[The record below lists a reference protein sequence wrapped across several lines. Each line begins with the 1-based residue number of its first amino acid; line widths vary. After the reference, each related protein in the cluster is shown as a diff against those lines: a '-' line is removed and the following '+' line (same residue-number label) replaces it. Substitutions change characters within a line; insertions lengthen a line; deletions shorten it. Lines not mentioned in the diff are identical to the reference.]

1 MQYPTRDQVG
11 HETKGA
17 CGRTPTC
24 SWRHSINFVS
34 RGQSKRLRCFL
45 RTTKG
50 RYRKN
55 FGAAVP
61 VPLPGHDGARTSV
74 HWSLDMKKAFTL
86 LAWALTTIAAV
97 AAAAP
102 ATGEHSPAQC
112 LDLWRQA
119 SEKSKAHDAQ
129 AAIPLWEHFTRLN
142 PHDGSAWAKLGRAYY
157 DHKDYEKSIAAYVHA
172 LELRAGFPWASA
184 YDIACCHGL
193 LGHKDQALEW
203 LDKALKMGFRDL
215 NQVRTDSDL
224 KLLHD
229 DEKYKKLAAIVDA
242 SKLSRDDG
250 WRFDLDLLAR
260 EIKRVHYRPFGKIS
274 EAEFDAQVTQLRDE
288 ISNLTDDQV
297 RVRLMKLV
305 CLVGDGHTTMEFRHA
320 FDKSGLAVPVTF
332 YRFEEGLF
340 ITRAD
345 PRFGGLAGAQVLLV
359 AGHSIAD
366 TFQALNSVVA
376 KDNSMGLLWQ
386 GPIFLRYPWIARG
399 LGLSSARRGLLL
411 RVKKL
416 DGTEEQLTLPE
427 DAATPGD
434 TWVRAPLPTGTPL
447 PLYLKRQGD
456 AYWFEYLDQ
465 PKLVYFQYNRVQ
477 NDGKESIAKF
487 SARLL
492 DFVEHHDVQ
501 KLVIDMRWNSGGNN
515 FLNAPLLEG
524 LIRCTKIDQ
533 PGKLFVIVGRNTF
546 SAAMCGA
553 TQIERYTK
561 AVMVGEPTGSSP
573 NFIGETVIVKL
584 PYSRMTASISDLYW
598 ENSVAM
604 DYRTWI
610 APRIYTPP
618 TFAAY
623 RAGRDPA
630 LEAILAVTPEMASR

>member
-1 MQYPTRDQVG
+1 MGTIVRISVP
-11 HETKGA
+11 
-17 CGRTPTC
+17 
-24 SWRHSINFVS
+24 
-34 RGQSKRLRCFL
+34 
-45 RTTKG
+45 
-50 RYRKN
+50 RYAHTL
-55 FGAAVP
+55 F
-61 VPLPGHDGARTSV
+61 
-74 HWSLDMKKAFTL
+74 HWSLDMKQGI
-86 LAWALTTIAAV
+86 ALSVWVLTSIAAL

-102 ATGEHSPAQC
+102 ATGESSPAQC

-129 AAIPLWEHFTRLN
+129 AAIPLWERFTQMN
-142 PHDGSAWAKLGRAYY
+142 PHEGSAWAKLGRAYY
-157 DHKDYEKSIAAYVHA
+157 DHKEYGKSIAAYEHA

-184 YDIACCHGL
+184 YDIACCQAL
-193 LGHKDQALEW
+193 LGHKEQALEW
-203 LDKALKMGFRDL
+203 LDKALKMGFRNLD
-215 NQVRTDSDL
+215 QVRSDSDL

-229 DEKYKKLAAIVDA
+229 DERYKKLAAIVDT
-242 SKLSRDDG
+242 SRLSRNEG
-250 WRFDLDLLAR
+250 WRFDLELLAR

-274 EAEFDAQVTQLRDE
+274 EVDFDAQINQLRDD
-288 ISNLTDDQV
+288 IPKLTDDQV

-305 CLVGDGHTTMEFRHA
+305 CLVGDGHTTMEFRNA
-320 FDKSGLAVPVTF
+320 YDKSGLAVPVAF

-340 ITRAD
+340 VTRAD
-345 PRFGGLAGAQVLLV
+345 PRFGGLAGAQVLEV
-359 AGHSIAD
+359 AGHSIGD
-366 TFQALNSVVA
+366 TFQDLKSVVA
-376 KDNSMGLLWQ
+376 QDNSMGLLWQ

-399 LGLSSARRGLLL
+399 LGLSRAKSGLQL

-427 DAATPGD
+427 DAATPND

-456 AYWFEYLDQ
+456 AYWFEYLDGA
-465 PKLVYFQYNRVQ
+465 KLVYFQYNRVQ

-487 SARLL
+487 SERLF
-492 DFVEHHDVQ
+492 DFVEHHDVK
-501 KLVIDMRWNSGGNN
+501 KLVIDMRWNNGGNN
-515 FLNAPLLEG
+515 FLNAPILEG
-524 LIRCTKIDQ
+524 LIRCAKINQ

-561 AVMVGEPTGSSP
+561 AIMVGEPTGSSP

-584 PYSRMTASISDLYW
+584 PYSRMTASVSDLYW

-630 LEAILAVTPEMASR
+630 MEAVLAATPDMVSR